1 MDRYIDLLV
10 AYGLEKGLIAP
21 GDAVWCRNTLLDT
34 LQKPDY
40 APGSAIPPVP
50 LPEVLSVLTDNAV
63 SRGLCA
69 DDTVSRD
76 LFDTRLM
83 GALTP
88 RPSEVRRRFSGL
100 GTAR

>member
-10 AYGLEKGLIAP
+10 SYGLEKHLIEP
-21 GDAVWCRNTLLDT
+21 GDAVWCRNTLLDI

-40 APGSAIPPVP
+40 APGEAIPPMS
-50 LPEVLSVLTDNAV
+50 LPEVLSVLTEGAV

-69 DDTVSRD
+69 GDTVSRD

-88 RPSEVRRRFSGL
+88 RPSEVRRRFFEL
-100 GTAR
+100 